1 MYYTTFKQLRNMGA
15 CQNRYQFLAKQL
27 GGIKKY
33 GKCTPISLL
42 QILDINGLDDC
53 LLSLRTVEAT
63 PEFERFSRLL
73 ACDFAEHVLPLF
85 ESKFPGDLRPRHAI
99 ETSRRY
105 ANGDATDDELA
116 DARAAVADARAAAKA
131 EAMKAEAAKAWE
143 QAWEAPRAAR
153 ETAWRGAW
161 TQTAAVADAAWV
173 AIAAVAKADSFM
185 DTFVAGEREQQWQEQ
200 HLREKLETE

>member
-1 MYYTTFKQLRNMGA
+1 MYYTTFKQLHAANA
-15 CQNRYQFLAKQL
+15 CLKRYRYLAKKL

-33 GKCTPISLL
+33 GENTPISLL
-42 QILDINGLDDC
+42 QILDSSGMDDC
-53 LLSLRTVEAT
+53 LWSFRAVALT

-85 ESKFPGDLRPRHAI
+85 ESKFPSDARPRVAI

-105 ANGDATDDELA
+105 ANGDATGDELA

-131 EAMKAEAAKAWE
+131 EAMKATTTLD
-143 QAWEAPRAAR
+143 QAWEAARAAR

-200 HLREKLETE
+200 HLREKLEAE